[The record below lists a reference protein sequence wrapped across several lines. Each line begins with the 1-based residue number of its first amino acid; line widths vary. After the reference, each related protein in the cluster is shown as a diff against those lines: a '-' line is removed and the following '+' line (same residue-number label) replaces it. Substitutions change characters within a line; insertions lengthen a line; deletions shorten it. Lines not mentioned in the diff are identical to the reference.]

1 MHVRH
6 RWLTLLVITFLTAI
20 IFLFFYL
27 YLRPVWTPEK
37 DKPKNLT
44 NITTITAPTVTFVNP
59 KKGAGQPKLTI
70 VEFGDYQCES
80 CKDLSEALD
89 VLVRTVPEI
98 QVVWKD
104 MPNDSAHSLAT
115 PSAIAARCAGDQGK
129 FWEFHDLLFDKQVIL
144 SNELFPALAQ
154 EIGLDTERFAK
165 CFENQETLPLVE
177 KDLAE
182 ALALQIT
189 AVPTIFIGDERITGS
204 LTTEELLSLIR
215 TKINTQ

>member
-1 MHVRH
+1 MHVQH

-27 YLRPVWTPEK
+27 HLRPVWTPEK
-37 DKPKNLT
+37 DKPKSLT
-44 NITTITAPTVTFVNP
+44 TITTIAAPTVTFVNP
-59 KKGAGQPKLTI
+59 KKGASQPKLTI

-80 CKDLSEALD
+80 CKDLSAALD
-89 VLVRTVPEI
+89 VLIRTVPEI

-104 MPNDSAHSLAT
+104 MPNDSVHDLAT
-115 PSAIAARCAGDQGK
+115 PSAIAARCADNQGK
-129 FWEFHDLLFDKQVIL
+129 FWEFHDILFDKQIIL

-154 EIGLDTERFAK
+154 ELGLDKEKFSQ

-177 KDLAE
+177 KDLEE

-204 LTTEELLSLIR
+204 LTAEELLSLVR
-215 TKINTQ
+215 TKINNQ